1 MYGIVN
7 KAVEELITDNFGE
20 EKWEAVRQRAG
31 IDVDF
36 FISTE
41 PYDDDITYKLA
52 VAASHELNMDISQVM
67 IALGEYWV
75 LHVGKKKYGGLMEA
89 GGNNLR
95 DFLHNLPQFHSRIM
109 LLYPKL
115 TPPEFRISNSKDNSL
130 DVHYFSKRQGLQEFV
145 RGLLQ
150 GLSKLYQ
157 TETTIELIA
166 DRNHGSDHEIFRVSW

>member
-1 MYGIVN
+1 
-7 KAVEELITDNFGE
+7 
-20 EKWEAVRQRAG
+20 
-31 IDVDF
+31 
-36 FISTE
+36 
-41 PYDDDITYKLA
+41 
-52 VAASHELNMDISQVM
+52 
-67 IALGEYWV
+67 
-75 LHVGKKKYGGLMEA
+75 MEA

-115 TPPEFRISNSKDNSL
+115 TPPEFRISNSSDKSL
-130 DVHYFSKRQGLQEFV
+130 DVHYYSKRQGLQEFV

-166 DRNHGSDHEIFRVSW
+166 DRNNGSDHEIFRVSW